1 MKWFIISFVIF
12 VIVTILIFVEI
23 NYPSFLQKYVYLL
36 SVVITSILL
45 TVIAYL
51 NYNMT
56 QSNIYTKVIIFH
68 KNSDIARQQFPNLVS
83 ETGFFLM
90 VIAENS
96 GRGVVNPKHISN
108 NKGNTLYLFNSV
120 REKNPRKDPF
130 GYILEEGERYVDTQM
145 LNKHYLKIFKESS
158 SLYVED
164 IRRKKYL
171 ISKKDL
177 RTGQKYIKNI
187 ESGLL

>member
-1 MKWFIISFVIF
+1 MKSFIICLIFSVI
-12 VIVTILIFVEI
+12 TILIFVEI
-23 NYPSFLQKYVYLL
+23 NYPSFLQKYIYPL

-51 NYNMT
+51 NYNMI
-56 QSNIYTKVIIFH
+56 QPNIHTKVVIFH
-68 KNSDIARQQFPNLVS
+68 KNSDIARQQFPNSVS

-90 VIAENS
+90 VIAENA

-108 NKGNTLYLFNSV
+108 SKGNTLYLFNSV
-120 REKNPRKDPF
+120 RKKNPRKDPF
-130 GYILEEGERYVDTQM
+130 GYILKEGERYVDTHQE

-164 IRRKKYL
+164 IRRKKYP

-177 RTGQKYIKNI
+177 RIGQKYIKNI
-187 ESGLL
+187 ESELL